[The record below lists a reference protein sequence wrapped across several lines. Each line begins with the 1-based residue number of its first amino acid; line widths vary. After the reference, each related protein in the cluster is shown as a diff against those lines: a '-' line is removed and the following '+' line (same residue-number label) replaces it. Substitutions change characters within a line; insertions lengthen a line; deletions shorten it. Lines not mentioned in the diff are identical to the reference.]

1 MIEKSKGF
9 FKKGIEMM
17 KNCDKRI
24 LMATISEEYGY
35 GGDTRVSEEFNVSR
49 DTIREGRNEL
59 TQLSAIFTLN

>member
-35 GGDTRVSEEFNVSR
+35 GGDTRVSEEFNVRVASWPLVPR
-49 DTIREGRNEL
+49 V
-59 TQLSAIFTLN
+59 QQWCLSVRPS